1 MAALVWVMMGIAI
14 WHFAIFVPD
23 RFWSGIVGAFVGAV
37 FGSLVFGFPVNGF
50 TVPGQNDTDLINAL
64 EAIPGAI
71 AGMAV
76 VYFIGLRDAAAGR
89 YPRPNRPSPPHPP
102 PLPRRVTVEGLVR
115 DPRGLPPC
123 AWISCGGGDR

>member
-1 MAALVWVMMGIAI
+1 MAALVWVMIGIAL

-23 RFWSGIVGAFVGAV
+23 HFWSGIVGAFVGAV
-37 FGSLVFGFPVNGF
+37 SGALLFGYLVHGL

-89 YPRPNRPSPPHPP
+89 SMPVS
-102 PLPRRVTVEGLVR
+102 V
-115 DPRGLPPC
+115 
-123 AWISCGGGDR
+123 